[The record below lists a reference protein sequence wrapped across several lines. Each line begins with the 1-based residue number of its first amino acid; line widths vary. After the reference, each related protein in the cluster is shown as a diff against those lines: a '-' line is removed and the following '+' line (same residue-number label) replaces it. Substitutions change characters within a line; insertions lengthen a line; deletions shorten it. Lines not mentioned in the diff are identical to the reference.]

1 VRGLADER
9 ALAGGAERNAAVS
22 TRHCRAL
29 LIGAPASGQG
39 KTTVTAALARSM
51 RSRGLRPRVFKTGP
65 DFLDP
70 MILER
75 ASGAPVH
82 QIDLWMVGEARC
94 RRLLYEAA
102 GEADVVLVEGVMG
115 LFDGEPSSADLAAR
129 FGLPVLAVIDAGAMA
144 QTFGAIAHG
153 LTSYRGD
160 IRVAGVIANR
170 VAGPGH
176 AEMLARSVDH
186 AVEYFGYLPQD
197 IGFALP
203 ERHLGLFQAR
213 EVADIDSRLDSA
225 ARAIEACAKCVA
237 PTVAFHAQED
247 DEVPP
252 LLDGV
257 RIGIARD
264 AAFSFIY
271 PANLDMLD
279 KLGAE
284 SVFFSPLEHTAIP
297 AVDSLWFPGGYPELH
312 LDRLASNAAMK
323 SAIRTHHEDGKPILA
338 ECGGMLYMLDTL
350 STTEGRRA
358 AMAGLMP
365 GDAAMQPNL
374 MGLGLQSVELPCG
387 TLRGHTFHH
396 SRLET
401 DVAPIAR
408 AHSAGGPS
416 SEAVYQVGGLVASY
430 VHFYFPSN
438 PAACAALF
446 RP

>member
-1 VRGLADER
+1 V
-9 ALAGGAERNAAVS
+9 GGAAARNAAILP
-22 TRHCRAL
+22 RQCPAL

-39 KTTVTAALARSM
+39 KTTVTAALARSL
-51 RSRGLRPRVFKTGP
+51 RSRGLHPRVFKTGA

-82 QIDLWMVGEARC
+82 QLDLWMVGEARC

-102 GEADVVLVEGVMG
+102 GEADVILVEGVMG
-115 LFDGEPSSADLAAR
+115 LFDGQPSSADLAAR
-129 FGLPVLAVIDAGAMA
+129 FGLPVLAVIDASAMA

-160 IRVAGVIANR
+160 IQVAGVIANR

-176 AEMLARSVDH
+176 AEMLARSVGN

-197 IGFALP
+197 AGFALP

-213 EVADIDSRLDSA
+213 EVADIDTRLDSA
-225 ARAIEACAKCVA
+225 ARAIEACARYQPPMV
-237 PTVAFHAQED
+237 TFHAQED
-247 DEVPP
+247 DDVPP

-257 RIGIARD
+257 RIGVARD
-264 AAFSFIY
+264 TAFSFIY
-271 PANLDMLD
+271 PDNLDLLE

-284 SVFFSPLEHTAIP
+284 PVFFSPLEHAAIP
-297 AVDSLWFPGGYPELH
+297 TVDSLWFPGGYPELH
-312 LDRLASNAAMK
+312 LERLAANTAMK
-323 SAIRTHHEDGKPILA
+323 CAIREHHADGKPILA
-338 ECGGMLYMLDTL
+338 ECGGMLYLVDTL
-350 STTEGRRA
+350 STTEGQSA

-374 MGLGLQSVELPCG
+374 TGLGLQSVELPCG

-396 SRLET
+396 SRLVT
-401 DVAPIAR
+401 DVAPVAHT
-408 AHSAGGPS
+408 HSAGGPS
-416 SEAVYQVGGLVASY
+416 SEAVYQVGSLVASY
-430 VHFYFPSN
+430 IHFYFPSN
-438 PAACAALF
+438 PGACAALF
-446 RP
+446 RPEIVSPHGRA

>member
-1 VRGLADER
+1 M
-9 ALAGGAERNAAVS
+9 GGAQRNAAILPRQCS
-22 TRHCRAL
+22 AL
-29 LIGAPASGQG
+29 LISAPASGQG
-39 KTTVTAALARSM
+39 KTTVTAALARSL
-51 RSRGLRPRVFKTGP
+51 RSRGSRPRVFKTGP

-82 QIDLWMVGEARC
+82 QIDLWMVGETRC

-102 GEADVVLVEGVMG
+102 GEADVILVEGAMG

-153 LTSYRGD
+153 LARYRSD
-160 IRVAGVIANR
+160 IQLAGVIANR

-176 AEMLARSVDH
+176 AEMLAHSVGN
-186 AVEYFGYLPQD
+186 AVEYLGYLPQD
-197 IGFALP
+197 SRFTLP

-213 EVADIDSRLDSA
+213 EVADIDARLDSA
-225 ARAIEACAKCVA
+225 AHAIEACARYQPQIV
-237 PTVAFHAQED
+237 TFQAQED
-247 DEVPP
+247 DEIPP
-252 LLDGV
+252 VLDGV
-257 RIGIARD
+257 RIGVARD
-264 AAFSFIY
+264 TAFSFIY
-271 PANLDMLD
+271 PANLDLLE

-284 SVFFSPLEHTAIP
+284 PVFFSPLQHAAIP
-297 AVDSLWFPGGYPELH
+297 TVDSLWFPGGYPELH
-312 LDRLASNAAMK
+312 LDRLAANTAMK
-323 SAIRTHHEDGKPILA
+323 SAIRAHHEGGKPILA
-338 ECGGMLYMLDTL
+338 ECGGMLYLLDTL
-350 STTEGRRA
+350 TSTEGQRA

-401 DVAPIAR
+401 DVAPVAH

-416 SEAVYQVGGLVASY
+416 SEAVYQVGSLLASY

-446 RP
+446 RRRGNG

>member
-1 VRGLADER
+1 V
-9 ALAGGAERNAAVS
+9 GGAERNAALL
-22 TRHCRAL
+22 TRHCQAL

-39 KTTVTAALARSM
+39 KTTATAALARSI

-82 QIDLWMVGEARC
+82 QIDLWMVGENRC

-102 GEADVVLVEGVMG
+102 GEADVILVEGVMG

-153 LTSYRGD
+153 LASYRSD

-176 AEMLARSVDH
+176 AEILARSVGN
-186 AVEYFGYLPQD
+186 AVDYFGYLPQD
-197 IGFALP
+197 SGFALP

-225 ARAIEACAKCVA
+225 ARAIEACAQCVA

-247 DEVPP
+247 DDVPP

-284 SVFFSPLEHTAIP
+284 PVFFSPLKHTAIP
-297 AVDSLWFPGGYPELH
+297 DVDSLWFPGGYPELH

-323 SAIRTHHEDGKPILA
+323 SAIRTHHECGKPILA
-338 ECGGMLYMLDTL
+338 ECGGMLYLVDTL
-350 STTEGRRA
+350 STTEGHRA
-358 AMAGLMP
+358 PMAGLMP

-401 DVAPIAR
+401 DVAPVTR
-408 AHSAGGPS
+408 AHSGGGPS
-416 SEAVYQVGGLVASY
+416 SEAVYQVGSLLASY

>member
-1 VRGLADER
+1 M
-9 ALAGGAERNAAVS
+9 GGAERNAAILP
-22 TRHCRAL
+22 RQCPAL
-29 LIGAPASGQG
+29 LIAAPASGQG
-39 KTTVTAALARSM
+39 KTTVTAALARSL
-51 RSRGLRPRVFKTGP
+51 RSRGLRPRVFKTGA

-82 QIDLWMVGEARC
+82 QLDLWMVGEARC

-102 GEADVVLVEGVMG
+102 GEADVILVEGVMG
-115 LFDGEPSSADLAAR
+115 LFDGDPSSADLAAR
-129 FGLPVLAVIDAGAMA
+129 FGLPVLAVIDASAMA
-144 QTFGAIAHG
+144 QTFGAVAHG
-153 LTSYRGD
+153 LAHYRSD
-160 IRVAGVIANR
+160 IQVVGVIANR

-176 AEMLARSVDH
+176 AEMLAHSVGN
-186 AVEYFGYLPQD
+186 AVAYVGCLPQNAE
-197 IGFALP
+197 FALP

-213 EVADIDSRLDSA
+213 EVADIDARLDSA
-225 ARAIEACAKCVA
+225 ARAIEVYARYQP
-237 PTVAFHAQED
+237 PTVTFDAQED
-247 DEVPP
+247 DDVPP

-257 RIGIARD
+257 RIGVARD

-271 PANLDMLD
+271 PANLDLLE

-284 SVFFSPLEHTAIP
+284 PVFFSPLEHDAIP
-297 AVDSLWFPGGYPELH
+297 TVDSLWFPGGYPELH
-312 LDRLASNAAMK
+312 LDRLAANNAMK
-323 SAIRTHHEDGKPILA
+323 KAIRAHHDDCKPILA
-338 ECGGMLYMLDTL
+338 ECGGMLYLVDSL
-350 STTEGRRA
+350 CTTEGHRA
-358 AMAGLMP
+358 PMAGLMP

-374 MGLGLQSVELPCG
+374 MGLGLQSVELSCG

-396 SRLET
+396 SRLAT
-401 DVAPIAR
+401 DAAPAAY

-416 SEAVYQVGGLVASY
+416 SEAVYQVGSLLASY

>member
-1 VRGLADER
+1 M
-9 ALAGGAERNAAVS
+9 GGAGRNAAIS
-22 TRHCRAL
+22 PRQCPAL

-39 KTTVTAALARSM
+39 KTTVTAALSRSL
-51 RSRGLRPRVFKTGP
+51 RSRGRRPRVFKTGP

-70 MILER
+70 IILER

-94 RRLLYEAA
+94 RRLLYDAA
-102 GEADVVLVEGVMG
+102 GEADVILVEGVMG

-153 LTSYRGD
+153 LTSYRSD
-160 IRVAGVIANR
+160 IRVAGVVANR
-170 VAGPGH
+170 VAGSSH
-176 AEMLARSVDH
+176 AEMLAHSVGN
-186 AVEYFGYLPQD
+186 AVEYLGYLPQD
-197 IGFALP
+197 SGFALP

-213 EVADIDSRLDSA
+213 EVADIDARLDSA
-225 ARAIEACAKCVA
+225 ARAMEACARCVP
-237 PTVAFHAQED
+237 PTVTFYPQED
-247 DEVPP
+247 DVIPP

-271 PANLDMLD
+271 PANLALLD

-284 SVFFSPLEHTAIP
+284 LVFFSPLEHTAIP
-297 AVDSLWFPGGYPELH
+297 TVDSLWFPGGYPELQ
-312 LDRLASNAAMK
+312 LDRLASNNAMK
-323 SAIRTHHEDGKPILA
+323 STVRAHHEDGKPILA
-338 ECGGMLYMLDTL
+338 ECGGMLYLVDTL
-350 STTEGRRA
+350 STTEDRRA
-358 AMAGLMP
+358 AMVGLMP
-365 GDAAMQPNL
+365 GDAAMQPTL
-374 MGLGLQSVELPCG
+374 MGLGLQSVDLPCG

-401 DVAPIAR
+401 DVAPVAR
-408 AHSAGGPS
+408 AHSPGGPS
-416 SEAVYQVGGLVASY
+416 SEAVYQVGSLLASY

-438 PAACAALF
+438 PAASAALF

>member
-1 VRGLADER
+1 
-9 ALAGGAERNAAVS
+9 
-22 TRHCRAL
+22 
-29 LIGAPASGQG
+29 
-39 KTTVTAALARSM
+39 M
-51 RSRGLRPRVFKTGP
+51 RSRGLRPRVFKTGA

-82 QIDLWMVGEARC
+82 QLDLWMVGEARC
-94 RRLLYEAA
+94 RHLLYEAA
-102 GEADVVLVEGVMG
+102 GEADVILVEGVMG

-153 LTSYRGD
+153 LAHYRSD

-170 VAGPGH
+170 VASAGH
-176 AEMLARSVDH
+176 AEMLAHSVGNE
-186 AVEYFGYLPQD
+186 VEYFGYLPHD
-197 IGFALP
+197 SGFALP

-213 EVADIDSRLDSA
+213 EVADIDVRLDSA
-225 ARAIEACAKCVA
+225 ARAIETCARYHA
-237 PTVAFHAQED
+237 PIATFHPQND
-247 DEVPP
+247 PDIPP
-252 LLDGV
+252 LLEGV

-264 AAFSFIY
+264 TAFSFIY
-271 PANLDMLD
+271 AANLDLLE

-284 SVFFSPLEHTAIP
+284 PVFFSPLEHAAIP

-312 LDRLASNAAMK
+312 LDRLAANAAMK
-323 SAIRTHHEDGKPILA
+323 SAIRTHHEQGKPILA
-338 ECGGMLYMLDTL
+338 ECGGMLYLVDTL
-350 STTEGRRA
+350 RTTEGHRA

-374 MGLGLQSVELPCG
+374 MGLGLQSVQLPCG

-401 DVAPIAR
+401 NVAPVAH
-408 AHSAGGPS
+408 AHSVYGPS
-416 SEAVYQVGGLVASY
+416 SEAVYRVGSLLASY

-438 PAACAALF
+438 PTACAALF

>member
-1 VRGLADER
+1 M
-9 ALAGGAERNAAVS
+9 GGAERTAAIS
-22 TRHCRAL
+22 PRRCPAL

-39 KTTVTAALARSM
+39 KTTVTAALARSLQ
-51 RSRGLRPRVFKTGP
+51 SRGLRPRVFKTGA

-75 ASGAPVH
+75 ASGAAVH
-82 QIDLWMVGEARC
+82 QLDLWMVGETRC

-102 GEADVVLVEGVMG
+102 GEADVILVEGVMG

-153 LTSYRGD
+153 LAGYRSD

-176 AEMLARSVDH
+176 AEMLARSVGS
-186 AVEYFGYLPQD
+186 AIPYLGYLSHDPA
-197 IGFALP
+197 FALP

-213 EVADIDSRLDSA
+213 EVVDIDTRLDSA
-225 ARAIEACAKCVA
+225 ARAIEACVRCTPPMV
-237 PTVAFHAQED
+237 TFHAEYAD
-247 DEVPP
+247 DIPP

-257 RIGIARD
+257 RIGVARD

-271 PANLDMLD
+271 PANLDLLD

-284 SVFFSPLEHTAIP
+284 PVFFSPLEDAEIP

-312 LDRLASNAAMK
+312 LDRLAANTAMK
-323 SAIRTHHEDGKPILA
+323 SAIRAHHGDGKPILA
-338 ECGGMLYMLDTL
+338 ECGGMLYLVETL
-350 STTEGRRA
+350 STTQGHRA

-365 GDAAMQPNL
+365 GNAAMQTTL

-401 DVAPIAR
+401 DVAPVAR

-416 SEAVYQVGGLVASY
+416 SEAVYRVGSLLASY
-430 VHFYFPSN
+430 VHLYFPSN

-446 RP
+446 RHKPI

>member
-1 VRGLADER
+1 
-9 ALAGGAERNAAVS
+9 
-22 TRHCRAL
+22 
-29 LIGAPASGQG
+29 
-39 KTTVTAALARSM
+39 VTAALARSL
-51 RSRGLRPRVFKTGP
+51 RSRGLQPRVFKTGP

-82 QIDLWMVGEARC
+82 QIDLWMVGESRC
-94 RRLLYEAA
+94 RHLLFEAA
-102 GEADVVLVEGVMG
+102 GEADVILVEGVMG

-153 LTSYRGD
+153 LTSYRAD
-160 IRVAGVIANR
+160 IRVAGVVANR

-176 AEMLARSVDH
+176 SEMLARSVGDG
-186 AVEYFGYLPQD
+186 VEYFGYLPHD
-197 IGFALP
+197 KGFALP

-213 EVADIDSRLDSA
+213 EVVDLDARLDSV
-225 ARAIEACAKCVA
+225 ARAIETCARCVA
-237 PTVAFHAQED
+237 PTVTFHPQD
-247 DEVPP
+247 DDDVLP
-252 LLDGV
+252 LLEGV

-271 PANLDMLD
+271 PANLALLRR
-279 KLGAE
+279 LGAE
-284 SVFFSPLEHTAIP
+284 PVFFSPLEHTAIP
-297 AVDSLWFPGGYPELH
+297 NVDSLWFPGGYPELH
-312 LDRLASNAAMK
+312 LDRLASNDAMK
-323 SAIRTHHEDGKPILA
+323 SAVRAHHEAEKPILA
-338 ECGGMLYMLDTL
+338 ECGGMLYLLDTL
-350 STTEGRRA
+350 STTEGRHA

-365 GDAAMQPNL
+365 GVAAMQPGL
-374 MGLGLQSVELPCG
+374 MALGLQSVDLPCG

-401 DVAPIAR
+401 DVAPVAR
-408 AHSAGGPS
+408 SHGVAGPG
-416 SEAVYQVGGLVASY
+416 SEAVYRVGSLLASY

-446 RP
+446 RPS